1 MLLLV
6 LQGSTNGEQTKEKKK
21 QTDMFFFFL
30 DTQATI
36 ISVCVP
42 EKEND
47 GAIFEGWWY
56 GHYVYFIFLQQ
67 QA

>member
-21 QTDMFFFFL
+21 ANRHVFFFL

-47 GAIFEGWWY
+47 GAIFEGW
-56 GHYVYFIFLQQ
+56 
-67 QA
+67 